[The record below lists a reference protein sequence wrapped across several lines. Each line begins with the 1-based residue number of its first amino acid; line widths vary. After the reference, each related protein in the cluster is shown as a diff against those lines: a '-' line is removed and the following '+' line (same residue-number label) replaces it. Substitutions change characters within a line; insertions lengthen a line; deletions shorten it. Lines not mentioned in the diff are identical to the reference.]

1 MHRPEWCGFQAS
13 GGAGKVRRRG
23 RDATAPGA
31 RAGLIWRRER
41 AGASGPGAGFAAE
54 LAPGARSVAGGRA
67 ARSAARRAG
76 RCSAARER
84 FPRGPFSR
92 SGFPLLYIFL
102 KFLIAVEIKHLLVPS
117 RPRAGRVPAVLRA
130 PRRAGAGLPA
140 RGWRELRAQPPP
152 GLAVGRPRAEYL
164 CYILKNLNK

>member
-23 RDATAPGA
+23 RDAAAPGA

-92 SGFPLLYIFL
+92 SGFPLLYIY
-102 KFLIAVEIKHLLVPS
+102 FLIFNCS
-117 RPRAGRVPAVLRA
+117 RNKTSSGAIETAGRSSSCSPPGTSAGWGRAARAGLERAARPAAARTGC
-130 PRRAGAGLPA
+130 GA
-140 RGWRELRAQPPP
+140 
-152 GLAVGRPRAEYL
+152 AESRIFMLYF
-164 CYILKNLNK
+164 KKFK